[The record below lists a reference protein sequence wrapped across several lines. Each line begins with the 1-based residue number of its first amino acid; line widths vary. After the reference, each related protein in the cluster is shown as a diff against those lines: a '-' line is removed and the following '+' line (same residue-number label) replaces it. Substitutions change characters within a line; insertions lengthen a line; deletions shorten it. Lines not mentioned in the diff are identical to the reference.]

1 MAENQESRDCFQCLT
16 RANTLFSSLNFEE
29 VALLKRER
37 LCLDFKPG
45 EDLYHEG
52 AETTGIFIIRNGN
65 AKITKESSDGR
76 EQILRFTNEGDVL
89 GYRAILSGEK
99 YTSSATA
106 MNNVS
111 ACLIPKEVL
120 HSFIKKNQYIG
131 MGFMRL
137 LAEEV
142 KNTNKQII
150 RISQKPVRER
160 LAEAILLLKE
170 TYGYEN
176 DFATINVTL
185 SREEIACIAGTV
197 RETATRMLYEFK
209 SMDIIQ
215 LSGKKIAIKDINK
228 LIILANLIE

>member
-1 MAENQESRDCFQCLT
+1 
-16 RANTLFSSLNFEE
+16 
-29 VALLKRER
+29 
-37 LCLDFKPG
+37 
-45 EDLYHEG
+45 
-52 AETTGIFIIRNGN
+52 
-65 AKITKESSDGR
+65 
-76 EQILRFTNEGDVL
+76 
-89 GYRAILSGEK
+89 
-99 YTSSATA
+99 
-106 MNNVS
+106 
-111 ACLIPKEVL
+111 
-120 HSFIKKNQYIG
+120 

-170 TYGYEN
+170 TYGYEK